1 MIKMKTLFIFFVM
14 IFVGCSTPISR
25 VQTKINC
32 QDYANAW
39 CRNAIER
46 GLDAGVIWY
55 KNRDTG
61 VGHAICWVVDPED
74 QEIKYVEPQTRYVV
88 PCPLDKE
95 NVYTT
100 YWNDKPGFNNKD
112 IEHRRFKASL
122 GIR

>member
-1 MIKMKTLFIFFVM
+1 MKTLFIFFVM

-46 GLDAGVIWY
+46 GLDAGVLWY
-55 KNRDTG
+55 KDTATG
-61 VGHAICWVVDPED
+61 DGHAVCWFIDPESK
-74 QEIKYVEPQTRYVV
+74 EVKYVEPQTRSIIKN
-88 PCPLDKE
+88 PLHKE
-95 NVYTT
+95 SVYQT
-100 YWNDKPGFNNKD
+100 YWNNKPGFNDMD
-112 IEHRRFKASL
+112 IRGRKLRASL